1 MLGYSTAMALILAS
15 ASPRRRELLE
25 RAGIEFVVRPAA
37 IDETLRA
44 GEPASEFVRR
54 MAREKALKVAESSP
68 AGSLVL
74 GADTVV
80 EIDGEVFGKPSDE
93 REAAAMLRRLS
104 GRTHCVVTG
113 VCLVRAPDHLEALR
127 HETTSVTFCELPE
140 EEIAA
145 YVASGEPL
153 DKAGAYAI
161 QGQAAKFIRR
171 VDGCFSNVVGLPLPL
186 VCGLLKSVASAT

>member
-1 MLGYSTAMALILAS
+1 MLAYSIAMALILAS
-15 ASPRRRELLE
+15 ASPRRRELLA
-25 RAGIEFVVRPAA
+25 RAGIKFVVRPAA

-44 GEPASEFVRR
+44 GEPAPEFVRR
-54 MAREKALKVAESSP
+54 MAQAKASHVAKASP

-80 EIDGEVFGKPSDE
+80 EIDGEVFGKPTDE
-93 REAAAMLRRLS
+93 REAAAMLCRLS
-104 GRTHCVVTG
+104 GRTHRVITG
-113 VCLVRAPDHLEALR
+113 ICLVRAPDHLEALR
-127 HETTSVTFCELPE
+127 HETTSVTFCELAE

-161 QGQAAKFIRR
+161 QGRAAKFIRR
-171 VDGCFSNVVGLPLPL
+171 IDGCFSNVVGLPLPV
-186 VCGLLKSVASAT
+186 VCGLLKSLASAT